1 MQTLFQD
8 LRFAARMLW
17 KHPGF
22 TLIAVITLALG
33 IGVNTALFTMF
44 HLFDR
49 PVPLKKPGTVVSLE
63 IHENDGANYFRVSFL
78 EYLHLRAH
86 TKVFSELAAS
96 LFRPVVLAGQG
107 AAEAPQDVP
116 AEFVSDNFFSVFETN
131 FVLGRAFTPEETR
144 TPFKEPVVVLSHGL
158 WQSRFGSDPQIVG
171 RTVPLN
177 GLPFLVVGVTER
189 AFVRYGAGR
198 NQSAALWLPLTMRG
212 PLYPDTDTS
221 TGMEWYEEIDYAWL
235 TLQGRL
241 NPDRSVDEARTEV
254 AALLGQLDGKHAQH
268 FAKADLRVV
277 PLTILGWPG
286 LSAQMSSLR
295 RIVLGATTMVLLIA
309 CINIAGL
316 LLARAA
322 ARQGEIGVRLCLGAS
337 RWRLV
342 RQLMTEG
349 FLVAALGGGAGLLLA
364 WWCLET
370 FLSSVLLSAWGQA
383 DLAATALP
391 NLQPDLKILAFTLL
405 VSLASCLAFGLIPS
419 LRATRPDLVAIIKDE
434 GAAFGRLMA
443 RSRLRNGLVVAQMAL
458 SLVLLIAAG
467 VLLRGLGRAMASDA
481 SFDPQKMLLLRVM
494 QPARFNQARKQQYY
508 QDMIIR
514 LEALPGV
521 EMVTRTDW
529 VPGDERDRP
538 ISWEGESPSHTARRV
553 LANEVAP
560 NYFDVIGS
568 HIVRGRGF
576 TEEERRTT
584 AAVAVVTEALA
595 NKLWPGEDPIGKKIL
610 RVRNMPHQVVG
621 VAQDAKNVFGEIHPL
636 FYSPIQRG
644 TGVLVRTSSNTREM
658 LPIVK
663 AAAQSI
669 DPNLVLKIDTV
680 AGYFAETAR
689 MKNTRT
695 ASALASGLGLLAL
708 LLAAVGLYGVMAYSV
723 AQRTREIGIRMALG
737 AGRRDVLRLVL
748 GQGLRM
754 VGLGVALG
762 IAGGAA
768 VSRML
773 SSLLFGLS
781 PFDPIAYV
789 SVSLFL
795 VAVALAAG
803 YLPAR
808 RATMVDPMVALRHQ

>member
-1 MQTLFQD
+1 MQTLEQD
-8 LRFAARMLW
+8 LRFGIRMLW

-22 TLIAVITLALG
+22 TSVAVLTLALG

-49 PVPLKKPGTVVSLE
+49 PLPLKKPGTVVSLE
-63 IHENDGANYFRVSFL
+63 IHEKDGTDYFRASFL
-78 EYLHLRAH
+78 EYLHLRSH
-86 TKVFSELAAS
+86 TKVFSELAVS
-96 LFRPVVLAGQG
+96 LFRPVVMAGQG
-107 AAEAPQDVP
+107 AAETPQEVP

-131 FVLGRAFTPEETR
+131 FILGRAFTPEETR
-144 TPFKEPVVVLSHGL
+144 TPFKEPVVVVSYGL
-158 WQSRFGSDPQIVG
+158 WQNRFGGDPQIVG
-171 RTVPLN
+171 RTVSLN
-177 GLPFLVVGVTER
+177 GLPFLVVGVTARE
-189 AFVRYGAGR
+189 FVRYGAGR
-198 NQSAALWLPLTMRG
+198 NPTAALWLPLTMRG
-212 PLYPDTDTS
+212 PLYPDTATS
-221 TGMEWYEEIDYAWL
+221 TGMEWYEEIDFPWL
-235 TLQGRL
+235 TLQGRIK
-241 NPDRSVDEARTEV
+241 PDRSIDEARAEV
-254 AALLGQLDGKHAQH
+254 AALLPQLEGKHAQR
-268 FAKADLRVV
+268 FTQADLRAV

-309 CINIAGL
+309 CMNIAVL

-322 ARQGEIGVRLCLGAS
+322 ARQREIGVRLCLGAS

-349 FLVAALGGGAGLLLA
+349 ILLTVLGGGAGLLLA
-364 WWCLET
+364 YWCLET
-370 FLSSVLLSAWGQA
+370 FLSAALLSAWGQA

-391 NLQPDLKILAFTLL
+391 NLRPDLEILAFTLL
-405 VSLASCLAFGLIPS
+405 VSLASCLAFGLIPA
-419 LRATRPDLVAIIKDE
+419 LRATRPDLIAIIKDE

-443 RSRLRNGLVVAQMAL
+443 RSRLRNGLVVVQMAL
-458 SLVLLIAAG
+458 CLVLLIAAG
-467 VLLRGLGRAMASDA
+467 LLLRGLDRAMATDA
-481 SFDPQKMLLLRVM
+481 SFDPQKMVVLRIR
-494 QPARFNQARKQQYY
+494 QPARFNQARAQQYY
-508 QDMIIR
+508 QDLTIR

-521 EMVTRTDW
+521 EMATRILW
-529 VPGDERDRP
+529 VPGDESDRP
-538 ISWEGESPSHTARRV
+538 ISLEGESPSNTARRV
-553 LANEVAP
+553 LANEIAP
-560 NYFDVIGS
+560 NYFDAIGS

-595 NKLWPGEDPIGKKIL
+595 NKLWPGEDPIGKKVL
-610 RVRNMPHQVVG
+610 RVRSTPHQVVG

-644 TGVLVRTSSNTREM
+644 TVVLVRTSRNAREM
-658 LPIVK
+658 LPMVK

-669 DPNLVLKIDTV
+669 DPNLALKIDTG
-680 AGYFAETAR
+680 AGYFAKTAR

-737 AGRRDVLRLVL
+737 ASRRDVLRLVL

-754 VGLGVALG
+754 VALGVALG

-773 SSLLFGLS
+773 SSLLFGMS
-781 PFDPIAYV
+781 PFDPIAYL
-789 SVSLFL
+789 SVALFL
-795 VAVALAAG
+795 VAVALAAS

-808 RATMVDPMVALRHQ
+808 RATMVDPMDALRHQ